1 MRAPGVGKRVTPN
14 RMYGRWNRHGMVSHG
29 VGIKYWYL
37 CRDLDLVAELAAIAA
52 ADAGLDSGTAAG

>member
-1 MRAPGVGKRVTPN
+1 
-14 RMYGRWNRHGMVSHG
+14 MVSYG